1 MVVIAKELLQYE
13 KDYIKYYINFPKI
26 YYKHDNDKDYIK
38 NEMIESVN
46 QIIFEDIMTFMDV
59 VEDTYNV
66 NSEDYTHINSITE
79 FQVGYLSND
88 IISLAIEF
96 SQLAGFYD
104 ISYLKGYNF
113 DFRLKRDISL
123 KHLFKENVDY
133 IKILKKYILIQAKI
147 LISELQ
153 KYEEDNL
160 YKIVEDNI
168 CLDEENI
175 FYFTQDY
182 LVLPFSSCEI
192 DKEILNLIEFKIPF
206 NKIYNYLSDY
216 AIKGIVKKIVL

>member
-26 YYKHDNDKDYIK
+26 YYKQDNDKDYIK

-66 NSEDYTHINSITE
+66 NSEEYTHINSITE

-113 DFRLKRDISL
+113 DFKLKKNISL

-160 YKIVEDNI
+160 YKIVEENI

-175 FYFTQDY
+175 FYFTQEY
-182 LVLPFSSCEI
+182 LILPFSSCEI

-216 AIKGIVKKIVL
+216 AIKNIVKKIVL

>member
-26 YYKHDNDKDYIK
+26 YYKQDNDKDYIK

-66 NSEDYTHINSITE
+66 NSEEYTHINSITE

-113 DFRLKRDISL
+113 DFKLKKNISL

-133 IKILKKYILIQAKI
+133 IKILKKYILIQAKM

-153 KYEEDNL
+153 KYNEDNL
-160 YKIVEDNI
+160 YKIVEENI

-175 FYFTQDY
+175 FYFTQEY
-182 LVLPFSSCEI
+182 LILPFSSCEI
-192 DKEILNLIEFKIPF
+192 DKEVLNLIEFKIPF

-216 AIKGIVKKIVL
+216 AIKNIVKKIVL

>member
-26 YYKHDNDKDYIK
+26 YYKQENDKDYIK

-66 NSEDYTHINSITE
+66 SSKEYTHINSITE
-79 FQVGYLSND
+79 FQVGYLSKD

-104 ISYLKGYNF
+104 ISCLKGYNF
-113 DFRLKRDISL
+113 DFKLKKDIIL
-123 KHLFKENVDY
+123 KDLFKENVDY

-160 YKIVEDNI
+160 YQMGEENI

-175 FYFTQDY
+175 FYFTQEH
-182 LVLPFSSCEI
+182 LILPFSSCEI

-206 NKIYNYLSDY
+206 NKIYNYLSEY
-216 AIKGIVKKIVL
+216 AVKNIVKKIVL

>member
-26 YYKHDNDKDYIK
+26 YYKQDNDKDYIK

-66 NSEDYTHINSITE
+66 NSEEYTHINSITE

-113 DFRLKRDISL
+113 DFKLKKNISL

-160 YKIVEDNI
+160 YKIVEENI

-175 FYFTQDY
+175 FYFTQEY
-182 LVLPFSSCEI
+182 LILPFSSCEI
-192 DKEILNLIEFKIPF
+192 DKEVLNLIEFKIPF

-216 AIKGIVKKIVL
+216 AIKNIVKKIVL

>member
-26 YYKHDNDKDYIK
+26 YYKQDNDKDYIK

-66 NSEDYTHINSITE
+66 NSEEYTHINSITE

-113 DFRLKRDISL
+113 DFKLKKNISL

-160 YKIVEDNI
+160 YKIVEENI

-175 FYFTQDY
+175 FYFTQEY
-182 LVLPFSSCEI
+182 LILPFSSCEI
-192 DKEILNLIEFKIPF
+192 DKGILNLIEFKIPF

-216 AIKGIVKKIVL
+216 AIKNIVKKIVL

>member
-26 YYKHDNDKDYIK
+26 YYKQENDKDYIK
-38 NEMIESVN
+38 NEMIESIN

-66 NSEDYTHINSITE
+66 SSEEYTHINSITE
-79 FQVGYLSND
+79 FQVGYLSKD
-88 IISLAIEF
+88 IMSLAIEF

-113 DFRLKRDISL
+113 DFKLKKDIML
-123 KHLFKENVDY
+123 KDLFKENVDY

-160 YKIVEDNI
+160 YQMGEENI

-175 FYFTQDY
+175 FYFTQEY
-182 LVLPFSSCEI
+182 LILPFSSCEI

-206 NKIYNYLSDY
+206 NKIYNYLSEY
-216 AIKGIVKKIVL
+216 TVKNIVKKIVL

>member
-26 YYKHDNDKDYIK
+26 YYKQDNDKDYIK

-46 QIIFEDIMTFMDV
+46 QIIFEDIMTFVDV

-66 NSEDYTHINSITE
+66 NSEEYTHINSITE

-113 DFRLKRDISL
+113 DFKLKKNISL

-133 IKILKKYILIQAKI
+133 IKILKKYILIQAKM

-153 KYEEDNL
+153 KYNEDNL
-160 YKIVEDNI
+160 YKIVEDNV

-175 FYFTQDY
+175 FYFTQEY
-182 LVLPFSSCEI
+182 LILPFSSCEI

-216 AIKGIVKKIVL
+216 AIKNIVKKIVL

>member
-26 YYKHDNDKDYIK
+26 YYKQDNDKDYIK

-66 NSEDYTHINSITE
+66 NSEEYTHINSITE

-113 DFRLKRDISL
+113 DFKFKKNISL

-153 KYEEDNL
+153 KYNEDNL
-160 YKIVEDNI
+160 YKIVEENI

-175 FYFTQDY
+175 FYFTQEY
-182 LVLPFSSCEI
+182 LILPFSSCEI
-192 DKEILNLIEFKIPF
+192 DKEVLNLIEFKIPF

-216 AIKGIVKKIVL
+216 AIKNIVKKIVL